1 MHKYA
6 FALLA
11 VTIPILPL
19 SLRACD
25 CGCHDLPVVIHF
37 KDGIAPNGP
46 VTAAPRQAVSVE
58 GGCPGSAL
66 FGFRDYGPA
75 HVTPPPAEPPVKRP
89 LVLTRGSATGP
100 SLKGQGSLHF

>member
-11 VTIPILPL
+11 VTIPFLPMGA
-19 SLRACD
+19 RACGD
-25 CGCHDLPVVIHF
+25 CGCDDLPKVIHF

-46 VTAAPRQAVSVE
+46 VTGDPGAAVTVE
-58 GGCPGSAL
+58 GASGCGCNSA

-75 HVTPPPAEPPVKRP
+75 HVTPPPVDTKQM
-89 LVLTRGSATGP
+89 VSHP
-100 SLKGQGSLHF
+100 SS